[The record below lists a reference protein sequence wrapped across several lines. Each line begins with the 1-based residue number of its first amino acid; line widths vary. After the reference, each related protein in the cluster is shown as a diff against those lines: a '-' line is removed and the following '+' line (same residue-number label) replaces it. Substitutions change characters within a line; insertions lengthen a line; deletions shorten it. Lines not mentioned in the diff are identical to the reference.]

1 MSFFSFIL
9 VLVAL
14 LFFLSSRPVSYSGL
28 TLFGV
33 ACPNFETL
41 VQMRAVFLKT
51 VDNLYERGG
60 LDVEKAVA
68 GWKWADLKLLMTRV
82 WCVQE
87 IEGQGVQLF
96 QTHLACFNALTASCC
111 MP

>member
-1 MSFFSFIL
+1 VSFFFFIL
-9 VLVAL
+9 VLVMFL
-14 LFFLSSRPVSYSGL
+14 SFLSSRPVCYSGL

-51 VDNLYERGG
+51 VDNLYGRGD
-60 LDVEKAVA
+60 LDIEKAVA
-68 GWKWADLKLLMTRV
+68 GWKWADLKLLVTRV

-87 IEGQGVQLF
+87 IEGHGVRLF
-96 QTHLACFNALTASCC
+96 QTQLACFNALTASCC